1 MIKIQVYSK
10 YMSISFLIISLLC
23 FALVIA
29 ANLLF
34 PFNFVNEKVILTSML
49 GIVGFPTLW
58 YAGYLRQHLIITSD
72 KLILKNMYKTMVILN
87 ANEITRIETKEL
99 PTYYSWATT
108 IYKKYI
114 CIYSI
119 QNNDEFVRG
128 SSNKSGVK
136 KIQLL
141 YNKDILLI
149 IKNMIK
155 NEL

>member
-1 MIKIQVYSK
+1 
-10 YMSISFLIISLLC
+10 MSISFLIISLLC

-58 YAGYLRQHLIITSD
+58 YAGYLRQHLIITSE
-72 KLILKNMYKTMVILN
+72 KVILKNMYKTMVVLN
-87 ANEITRIETKEL
+87 ANEITRVETKEL

-119 QNNDEFVRG
+119 HNNDEFVRG

>member
-1 MIKIQVYSK
+1 
-10 YMSISFLIISLLC
+10 MSISFLIISLLC
-23 FALVIA
+23 FALAIA

-34 PFNFVNEKVILTSML
+34 PVNFVNEKVILTSML
-49 GIVGFPTLW
+49 GVVGFPTLW